1 MKRRPAVHAR
11 RRSVLIVGGA
21 GRMGRLL
28 ARFFRRRG
36 FYVEICDPADGL
48 PGFQSAPL
56 SRAAAAD
63 VVVVAASLSRSAEA
77 LARVTGQRP
86 KGLVFDVASVKAPIV
101 PILEAARLGGTSIA
115 SVHPMFGPSVRS
127 FRGHDL
133 IVCDCGDTKAARRVA
148 ALFEGTG
155 LRIATMPVAEH
166 DPWIARTMGLTHALA
181 LGAAA
186 ALAAMEVKPHALDG
200 RASTSF
206 RRLVELIGPILDQE
220 AELTRMIQAGNPEG
234 EEALIQFEREM
245 ASVRKLLFHEPVGR
259 LDATIR
265 ELRKAFG
272 RRS

>member
-1 MKRRPAVHAR
+1 
-11 RRSVLIVGGA
+11 
-21 GRMGRLL
+21 MGRLL
-28 ARFFRRRG
+28 ARPLRRHG
-36 FYVEICDPADGL
+36 FSVAICDPAGSP
-48 PGFQSAPL
+48 PGYPAAPL
-56 SRAAAAD
+56 SEAASAD
-63 VVVVAASLSRSAEA
+63 VVVVAASLSRAAEV
-77 LARVTGQRP
+77 LAAVVGEKPR
-86 KGLVFDVASVKAPIV
+86 GLVFDIASVKAPLV
-101 PILEAARLGGTSIA
+101 PILEAARLHGIAIA
-115 SVHPMFGPSVRS
+115 SVHPMFGPTVRT

-133 IVCDCGDTKAARRVA
+133 IVCDCGDAAAARRTK
-148 ALFEGTG
+148 ALFEGWG

-186 ALAAMEVKPHALDG
+186 ALAAMDVAPGALDG
-200 RASTSF
+200 RSSTSF
-206 RRLVELIGPILDQE
+206 RRLMELIGPILDQE

-245 ASVRKLLFHEPVGR
+245 RSVRKLLFHEPIEQ

>member
-1 MKRRPAVHAR
+1 
-11 RRSVLIVGGA
+11 
-21 GRMGRLL
+21 MGRLF
-28 ARFFRRRG
+28 ARFLRRNRLG
-36 FYVEICDPADGL
+36 VEICDPAGPL
-48 PGFQSAPL
+48 PGFRSAPLARAATADVVVIAASL
-56 SRAAAAD
+56 SRAAAALSE
-63 VVVVAASLSRSAEA
+63 VVSL
-77 LARVTGQRP
+77 RP
-86 KGLVFDVASVKAPIV
+86 KGLVFDIASVKAPLLPV
-101 PILEAARLGGTSIA
+101 LEAARLGGLSIA

-127 FRGHDL
+127 FRGHGL
-133 IVCDCGDTKAARRVA
+133 IVCDCGDPRAARRA
-148 ALFEGTG
+148 RALFEGSG

-186 ALAAMEVKPHALDG
+186 ALAALDVRPEALDG

-245 ASVRKLLFHEPVGR
+245 ASVRKLLFHEPPSR

-272 RRS
+272 RRP

>member
-1 MKRRPAVHAR
+1 
-11 RRSVLIVGGA
+11 
-21 GRMGRLL
+21 MGRLL
-28 ARFFRRRG
+28 AAQFRRRG
-36 FYVEICDPADGL
+36 FRVSIFDPAGTV
-48 PGFQSAPL
+48 PGFPPAPL
-56 SRAAAAD
+56 SEAASAD
-63 VVVVAASLSRSAEA
+63 VVVVAATLSRSAEA
-77 LARVTGQRP
+77 LAAVVAEKPR
-86 KGLVFDVASVKAPIV
+86 GLVFDVASVKAPLL
-101 PILEAARLGGTSIA
+101 PLLEAARLHGVSVA
-115 SVHPMFGPSVRS
+115 SVHPMFGPMVRT

-133 IVCDCGDTKAARRVA
+133 IVCDCGDAKAASRTKS
-148 ALFEGTG
+148 LFDGWG

-186 ALAAMEVKPHALDG
+186 ALAAMEVSPDALQG

-245 ASVRKLLFHEPVGR
+245 GSVRKLLYHEPVEQLEG
-259 LDATIR
+259 TIR

>member
-1 MKRRPAVHAR
+1 MKRK
-11 RRSVLIVGGA
+11 SVLLVGGA

-28 ARFFRRRG
+28 ARQLSRRG
-36 FYVEICDPADGL
+36 FRVSIFDSAGTL
-48 PGFQSAPL
+48 RGFRPAPL
-56 SRAAAAD
+56 FEAASAD

-77 LARVTGQRP
+77 LAAVIAEKPR
-86 KGLVFDVASVKAPIV
+86 GLVFDIASVKAPLI
-101 PILEAARLGGTSIA
+101 PLLEAARLRGIAVA
-115 SVHPMFGPSVRS
+115 SVHPMFGPSVRT

-133 IVCDCGDTKAARRVA
+133 IVCDCGDAKAARRTK
-148 ALFEGTG
+148 ALFDGWG
-155 LRIATMPVAEH
+155 LRIAMMPVAEH
-166 DPWIARTMGLTHALA
+166 DPWTARTMGLTHALA

-186 ALAAMEVKPHALDG
+186 ALAAMEVAPDVLHG

-220 AELTRMIQAGNPEG
+220 AEMTRMIQAGNPEG

-245 ASVRKLLFHEPVGR
+245 GSVRKLLFHEPVEK

>member
-1 MKRRPAVHAR
+1 MSGRRAR
-11 RRSVLIVGGA
+11 RRKLLLVGGA

-28 ARFFRRRG
+28 ARFFRRKG
-36 FYVEICDPADGL
+36 FAVAISDPAGDV
-48 PGFQSAPL
+48 PGFRQ
-56 SRAAAAD
+56 AASGEAATAD

-77 LARVTGQRP
+77 LAAVLAEGP
-86 KGLVFDVASVKAPIV
+86 KGLVVDIASVKAPLL
-101 PILEAARLGGTSIA
+101 PLLEAARLRGLSVA
-115 SVHPMFGPSVRS
+115 SVHPMFGPTVRG

-133 IVCDCGDTKAARRVA
+133 IICDCGDANAARRA
-148 ALFEGTG
+148 RALFEGAG
-155 LRIATMPVAEH
+155 LRIATLPVAEH

-186 ALAAMEVKPHALDG
+186 ALAAMEVTPHRLEG

-206 RRLVELIGPILDQE
+206 RRLVEMIGPILDQE

-234 EEALIQFEREM
+234 EEALIQFEREIV
-245 ASVRKLLFHEPVGR
+245 SVRKLLYHEPIER

-272 RRS
+272 RRR

>member
-1 MKRRPAVHAR
+1 MKKK
-11 RRSVLIVGGA
+11 SVLLVGGA
-21 GRMGRLL
+21 GRMGRLF
-28 ARFFRRRG
+28 ARQLRRNGFRVAI
-36 FYVEICDPADGL
+36 FDPQGAV
-48 PGFQSAPL
+48 PGFRSAPL
-56 SRAAAAD
+56 SEAASAD
-63 VVVVAASLSRSAEA
+63 VVVVAATLSRSAEA
-77 LARVTGQRP
+77 FAAVVAEKPR
-86 KGLVFDVASVKAPIV
+86 GLVFDIASVKAPLL
-101 PILEAARLGGTSIA
+101 PLLEAARLRGISVA
-115 SVHPMFGPSVRS
+115 SVHPMFGPSIRS

-133 IVCDCGDTKAARRVA
+133 IVCDCGDAKAARRTRS
-148 ALFEGTG
+148 LFDGSG

-186 ALAAMEVKPHALDG
+186 ALAAMEVAPDALHG

-220 AELTRMIQAGNPEG
+220 SELTRMIQAGNPEG

-245 ASVRKLLFHEPVGR
+245 GSVRKLLFHEPVEQ

>member
-1 MKRRPAVHAR
+1 MNVAKKRGK
-11 RRSVLIVGGA
+11 SLLLVGGA

-28 ARFFRRRG
+28 ARFFRRHG
-36 FYVEICDPADGL
+36 FAVAICDPAGEV
-48 PGFQSAPL
+48 PGFRRAPL
-56 SRAAAAD
+56 AEAATAD

-77 LARVTGQRP
+77 LAAVATEKP
-86 KGLVFDVASVKAPIV
+86 KGLVLDIASVKAPLLPV
-101 PILEAARLGGTSIA
+101 LEAARLGGVSVA
-115 SVHPMFGPSVRS
+115 SVHPMFGPTIRT

-133 IVCDCGDTKAARRVA
+133 IVCDCGDATAARRA
-148 ALFEGTG
+148 RALFEGAG
-155 LRIATMPVAEH
+155 LRIATMPVGEH

-186 ALAAMEVKPHALDG
+186 ALAAMEVSPRGLEG

-234 EEALIQFEREM
+234 EGALIQFEREI
-245 ASVRKLLFHEPVGR
+245 ASVRKLLYHEPVER

-272 RRS
+272 RRG

>member
-1 MKRRPAVHAR
+1 
-11 RRSVLIVGGA
+11 
-21 GRMGRLL
+21 
-28 ARFFRRRG
+28 
-36 FYVEICDPADGL
+36 
-48 PGFQSAPL
+48 
-56 SRAAAAD
+56 
-63 VVVVAASLSRSAEA
+63 
-77 LARVTGQRP
+77 
-86 KGLVFDVASVKAPIV
+86 
-101 PILEAARLGGTSIA
+101 
-115 SVHPMFGPSVRS
+115 MFGPSVRG

-133 IVCDCGDTKAARRVA
+133 IVCDCGDAKAARRA
-148 ALFEGTG
+148 KNLFDGWG

-186 ALAAMEVKPHALDG
+186 ALAAMEVAPDVLHG

-245 ASVRKLLFHEPVGR
+245 GSVRKLLFHEPVEQ

-272 RRS
+272 RRA

>member
-1 MKRRPAVHAR
+1 MARKRGK
-11 RRSVLIVGGA
+11 SLLLVGGA
-21 GRMGRLL
+21 GRMGQLF
-28 ARFFRRRG
+28 ARQLRRRG
-36 FYVEICDPADGL
+36 FRVAICDPVGSP
-48 PGFQSAPL
+48 PGFRSAPL
-56 SRAAAAD
+56 SEAASAD
-63 VVVVAASLSRSAEA
+63 VVVVAASLSRAAEV
-77 LARVTGQRP
+77 LASVVAGRP
-86 KGLVFDVASVKAPIV
+86 RGLVFDIASVKAPLV
-101 PILEAARLGGTSIA
+101 PVLEAARLHGIAVA
-115 SVHPMFGPSVRS
+115 SVHPMFGPSVRT

-133 IVCDCGDTKAARRVA
+133 IVCDCGDAAAARRA
-148 ALFEGTG
+148 KSLFDGWG

-186 ALAAMEVKPHALDG
+186 ALAAMEVTPVVLHG

-206 RRLVELIGPILDQE
+206 RRLVEMIGPILDQE

-245 ASVRKLLFHEPVGR
+245 SSVRKLLYHEPIEQ

-272 RRS
+272 RRP

>member
-1 MKRRPAVHAR
+1 MKRAR
-11 RRSVLIVGGA
+11 SPRAARRSVLLVGGA
-21 GRMGRLL
+21 GRMGKLF
-28 ARFFRRRG
+28 ARFFRRGG
-36 FYVEICDPADGL
+36 FGVEVCDPSGSL
-48 PGFQSAPL
+48 PGFPSMPL
-56 SRAAAAD
+56 ARAASAD

-77 LARVTGQRP
+77 LAAVTAERP
-86 KGLVFDVASVKAPIV
+86 KGLVFDIASVKAPLLPV
-101 PILEAARLGGTSIA
+101 LEAARLGGFSVA
-115 SVHPMFGPSVRS
+115 SVHPMFGPFVRS
-127 FRGHDL
+127 LRGHDL
-133 IVCDCGDTKAARRVA
+133 IVCDCGDARAARHARS
-148 ALFEGTG
+148 LFDGAG

-186 ALAAMEVKPHALDG
+186 ALAALEVRPNRLDG

-220 AELTRMIQAGNPEG
+220 SELTRMIQAGNPEG

-245 ASVRKLLFHEPVGR
+245 ASVRKLLFHEPPAR

>member
-1 MKRRPAVHAR
+1 
-11 RRSVLIVGGA
+11 
-21 GRMGRLL
+21 MGRLF
-28 ARFFRRRG
+28 ARPLRRRG
-36 FYVEICDPADGL
+36 FTVSICDPAGRV
-48 PGFQSAPL
+48 PGFRSAPL
-56 SRAAAAD
+56 SEASLAD
-63 VVVVAASLSRSAEA
+63 IVIVAASLSRSAEA
-77 LARVTGQRP
+77 LAAVVAEKPR
-86 KGLVFDVASVKAPIV
+86 GLVFDIASVKAPLV
-101 PILEAARLGGTSIA
+101 PVLEAARLHGIAVA
-115 SVHPMFGPSVRS
+115 SVHPMFGPSVRT

-133 IVCDCGDTKAARRVA
+133 IVCDCGDAAAARRTK
-148 ALFEGTG
+148 ALFEGWG

-166 DPWIARTMGLTHALA
+166 DPWIARTMGLTHAVA

-186 ALAAMEVKPHALDG
+186 ALAAMEVSPALVHG

-206 RRLVELIGPILDQE
+206 RRLVEMIGPILDQE

-245 ASVRKLLFHEPVGR
+245 GSVRKLLFHEPVEQ